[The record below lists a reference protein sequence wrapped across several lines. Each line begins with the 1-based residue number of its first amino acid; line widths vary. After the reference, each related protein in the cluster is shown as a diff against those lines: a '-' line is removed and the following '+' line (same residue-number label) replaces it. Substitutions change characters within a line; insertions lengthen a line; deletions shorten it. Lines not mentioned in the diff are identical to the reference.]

1 MNISLNLIYLSTL
14 NRIKFDLRCR
24 LGAEILDI
32 LMRIKVAAV
41 ALREYDPKTAVTRWL
56 LSGLRQKRPNTLP
69 YHMEPEIE
77 TQFLDYAVYLTVSAA
92 SFHSMFWTMFTLHS

>member
-1 MNISLNLIYLSTL
+1 M

-32 LMRIKVAAV
+32 LMRIKVADV

-56 LSGLRQKRPNTLP
+56 LSGQRQKRPHTLP
-69 YHMEPEIE
+69 YG
-77 TQFLDYAVYLTVSAA
+77 VRN
-92 SFHSMFWTMFTLHS
+92 